1 MSIATEITRLQN
13 AKADIKTAIEN
24 KGVTVGNATLDEYAE
39 KISSIQTGTDTSDA
53 NATADDILYNKTAY
67 VKGTKVTGTILS
79 QTGKTVTPTKSEQTA
94 IRSGVYALGDIK
106 VGAIPS
112 EYIIPSGSETLTE
125 NKSYDV
131 SALASVIVNVASG
144 GGLPAGISAIDFGT
158 INVTKAFST
167 TQQTFTHKLGVI
179 PDLMIV
185 WSPTNVEQTYS
196 MLCAIRGSQFGWRG
210 SAYNSHYAY
219 HGNSTTTVTWAN
231 SNSAKY
237 GISAN
242 MTASSFQLASHSG
255 TYYWRAGTYNYIA
268 IKF

>member
-13 AKADIKTAIEN
+13 AKAAIKTAIEG
-24 KGVTVGNATLDEYAE
+24 KGVNVGNATLDEYAE

-53 NATADDILYNKTAY
+53 NATANDILNNKTAY
-67 VKGTKVTGTILS
+67 VNGTKITGNILS
-79 QTGKTVTPTKSEQTA
+79 QAGKTVIPTKSEQTA
-94 IRSGVYALGDIK
+94 IRSGVYALGDVK

-112 EYIIPSGSETLTE
+112 EYIIPSGSDTLTE
-125 NKSYDV
+125 NKTYDV

-144 GGLPAGISAIDFGT
+144 GGLPAGISAFDFGT
-158 INVTKAFST
+158 INVTTAYT
-167 TQQTFTHKLGVI
+167 ITQQTFTHKLGVV

-185 WSPTNVEQTYS
+185 WSPQNVATTYS
-196 MLCAIRGSQFGWRG
+196 MLCAVRGNQFGWRS

-231 SNSAKY
+231 SNSTVY
-237 GISAN
+237 GISR
-242 MTASSFQLASHSG
+242 MTETSFCLASHS
-255 TYYWRAGTYNYIA
+255 TSYYWRAGTYNYIA